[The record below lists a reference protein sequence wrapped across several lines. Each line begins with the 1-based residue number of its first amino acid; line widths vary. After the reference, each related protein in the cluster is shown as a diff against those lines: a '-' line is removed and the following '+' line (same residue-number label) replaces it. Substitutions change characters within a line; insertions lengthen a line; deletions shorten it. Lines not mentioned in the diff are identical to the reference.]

1 MVEEV
6 AKVGRSA
13 KIDIENYFDLMQN
26 NLLENVINVIEKDV
40 ELLKAQ
46 LNNKESAK
54 QSLGE
59 FKQAL
64 ATL

>member
-1 MVEEV
+1 M
-6 AKVGRSA
+6 KVGRSA

-26 NLLENVINVIEKDV
+26 NLLENVISVIEKDV

-54 QSLGE
+54 QKSGRI
-59 FKQAL
+59 
-64 ATL
+64 